1 MEESKRT
8 GVLNTKI
15 YRWMAGYLK
24 VFTLQLLINLILL
37 LIATGVDL
45 SLPYIVK
52 IGVDRFIV
60 PGVREITKEL
70 PGKPVMHIG
79 NRKFIEIFRFH
90 QRELEKME
98 RDGIVLKKKYYLVK
112 KEDLVPGL
120 SYIEMDGLALVPAE
134 EFGKLSLKEKL
145 HLRRWNMLQVRR
157 LAMIFFLLIVL
168 RFFFTYTQFLHLQV
182 VGQKVAL
189 KIRRDIVEKL
199 VRLSISYFEK
209 NPVGR
214 LVTRAT
220 NDVNTLNEMFTS
232 VVVYFVKDIFVIVGI
247 LVIMAKLSTKLFLI
261 TLILIPIISITT
273 FIFRTRVRRVF
284 RELRYHLARIN
295 TFLSETLSGI
305 KEIQAFVQEHK
316 MMKRFNG
323 INTDYF
329 KTTIRM
335 LIIFA
340 TFRPLIGFIRFSGL
354 ALLIY
359 FGGKGILSGVIT
371 FGSLVAFI
379 SYLEKLFQPI
389 ADIAERYNV
398 IESSMAA
405 SERVYILLGEEEE
418 KRTGRKKPSI
428 KGGIE
433 FENVWFSY
441 NQDEWVLKDISFFV
455 KPGEKIGVVGYTGA
469 GKTTLMKLLTKFYSP
484 QKGKILIDGVD
495 IEEIDTLHLRK
506 NIATVYQEP
515 FLFNGTIRENITLFC
530 DIPEER
536 LLRAIRV
543 SNLDR
548 VMERKGIGLD
558 TVIGI
563 GGEGLSGGE
572 KQLITF
578 ARAIAFDTP
587 ILVLDEATA
596 SIDPQTEHLVQEALY
611 RVIEGRTSI
620 IIAHRLATL
629 KRVDRIIVI
638 HNGKLIEEGT
648 HEELIKKEGIYSY
661 LYRLQQVG

>member
-1 MEESKRT
+1 LEESKRT

>member
-24 VFTLQLLINLILL
+24 VFTLQLFINLILL

-60 PGVREITKEL
+60 PGVREITREL

-157 LAMIFFLLIVL
+157 LAMIFFLLIIL

-261 TLILIPIISITT
+261 TLILLPIISITT
-273 FIFRTRVRRVF
+273 FIFRTRVRKVF

-316 MMKRFNG
+316 MMKRFNA

-441 NQDEWVLKDISFFV
+441 NQDEWVLKDISFSV
-455 KPGEKIGVVGYTGA
+455 KSGEKIGVVGYTGA

-530 DIPEER
+530 DILEEK
-536 LLRAIRV
+536 LQRAIRV

>member
-24 VFTLQLLINLILL
+24 VFTLQLFINLILL

-441 NQDEWVLKDISFFV
+441 NQDEWVLKDISFSV

-530 DIPEER
+530 DILEER
-536 LLRAIRV
+536 LQRAIRV

-548 VMERKGIGLD
+548 MMDRKGIGLD

-648 HEELIKKEGIYSY
+648 HEELIKREGIYSY

>member
-112 KEDLVPGL
+112 KEDLVPKL

-232 VVVYFVKDIFVIVGI
+232 VVVYFVKDVFIIAGI

-305 KEIQAFVQEHK
+305 KEIQAFVQERK

-359 FGGKGILSGVIT
+359 FGGKSILSGVIT

-405 SERVYILLGEEEE
+405 SERVYILLGEKEE

-433 FENVWFSY
+433 FEKVWFSY
-441 NQDEWVLKDISFFV
+441 NQDEWVLKDISFSV

-484 QKGKILIDGVD
+484 QNGRILIDGVD

-536 LLRAIRV
+536 LQRAIRV

-548 VMERKGIGLD
+548 VMARKGIGLD

-596 SIDPQTEHLVQEALY
+596 SIDPQTEHLVQKALS

>member
-24 VFTLQLLINLILL
+24 VFTLQLFINLILL

-157 LAMIFFLLIVL
+157 LAMIFFLLIIL

-261 TLILIPIISITT
+261 TLILLPIISITT
-273 FIFRTRVRRVF
+273 FIFRTRVRKVF

-316 MMKRFNG
+316 MMKRFNA

-441 NQDEWVLKDISFFV
+441 NQDEWVLKDISFSV
-455 KPGEKIGVVGYTGA
+455 KSGEKIGVVGYTGA

-530 DIPEER
+530 DILEEK
-536 LLRAIRV
+536 LQRAIRV

-596 SIDPQTEHLVQEALY
+596 S
-611 RVIEGRTSI
+611 
-620 IIAHRLATL
+620 
-629 KRVDRIIVI
+629 
-638 HNGKLIEEGT
+638 
-648 HEELIKKEGIYSY
+648 
-661 LYRLQQVG
+661 

>member
-24 VFTLQLLINLILL
+24 GYTFQLFINLILL

-120 SYIEMDGLALVPAE
+120 RYIEMDGLALVPAE

-168 RFFFTYTQFLHLQV
+168 RFFFTYVQFLHLQI

-199 VRLSISYFEK
+199 ARLTISYFEK

-261 TLILIPIISITT
+261 TLILLPIISITT

-295 TFLSETLSGI
+295 SFLSETLSGI
-305 KEIQAFVQEHK
+305 KEIQAFVQEKK
-316 MMKRFNG
+316 MVKRFNG

-371 FGSLVAFI
+371 FGT
-379 SYLEKLFQPI
+379 
-389 ADIAERYNV
+389 
-398 IESSMAA
+398 M
-405 SERVYILLGEEEE
+405 
-418 KRTGRKKPSI
+418 
-428 KGGIE
+428 
-433 FENVWFSY
+433 
-441 NQDEWVLKDISFFV
+441 
-455 KPGEKIGVVGYTGA
+455 
-469 GKTTLMKLLTKFYSP
+469 
-484 QKGKILIDGVD
+484 
-495 IEEIDTLHLRK
+495 
-506 NIATVYQEP
+506 
-515 FLFNGTIRENITLFC
+515 
-530 DIPEER
+530 
-536 LLRAIRV
+536 
-543 SNLDR
+543 
-548 VMERKGIGLD
+548 
-558 TVIGI
+558 
-563 GGEGLSGGE
+563 
-572 KQLITF
+572 
-578 ARAIAFDTP
+578 
-587 ILVLDEATA
+587 
-596 SIDPQTEHLVQEALY
+596 
-611 RVIEGRTSI
+611 
-620 IIAHRLATL
+620 
-629 KRVDRIIVI
+629 
-638 HNGKLIEEGT
+638 
-648 HEELIKKEGIYSY
+648 
-661 LYRLQQVG
+661 

>member
-1 MEESKRT
+1 LEESKRT

-24 VFTLQLLINLILL
+24 VFTLQLFINLILL

-441 NQDEWVLKDISFFV
+441 NQDEWVLKDISFSV

-530 DIPEER
+530 DILEER
-536 LLRAIRV
+536 LQRAIRV

-548 VMERKGIGLD
+548 MMDRKGIGLD

-648 HEELIKKEGIYSY
+648 HEELIKREGIYSY